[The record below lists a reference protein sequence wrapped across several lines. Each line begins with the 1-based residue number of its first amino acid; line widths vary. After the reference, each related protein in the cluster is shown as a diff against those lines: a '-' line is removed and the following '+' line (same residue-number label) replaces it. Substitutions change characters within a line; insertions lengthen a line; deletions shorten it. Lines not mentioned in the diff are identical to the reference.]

1 MPPALPR
8 LPAARPVFID
18 HSMRGVL
25 KAASPMMTGASLA
38 PSPCCRQRCH
48 SAVFCCSRSILGMG
62 SVLLAAL
69 FGEFAV
75 EQLERT
81 AVRALGHL
89 AKRRD
94 PVVGQHPLEL
104 GSGLFDQSLQLAHLF
119 RRDDT
124 LRAERGPRICAF
136 VLGVITGGQQE

>member
-1 MPPALPR
+1 
-8 LPAARPVFID
+8 
-18 HSMRGVL
+18 MRGVL

-62 SVLLAAL
+62 SVLLGL

-75 EQLERT
+75 EHFDRA

-89 AKRRD
+89 AERGD
-94 PVVGQHPLEL
+94 PVIGKHPLKL
-104 GSGLFDQSLQLAHLF
+104 GSGFLDHSLQLMHLF
-119 RRDDT
+119 RRDDA
-124 LRAERGPRICAF
+124 L
-136 VLGVITGGQQE
+136 

>member
-1 MPPALPR
+1 
-8 LPAARPVFID
+8 
-18 HSMRGVL
+18 MRGVL

-38 PSPCCRQRCH
+38 PSPRCRQRCH
-48 SAVFCCSRSILGMG
+48 SAVFFCSRSILGMG
-62 SVLLAAL
+62 SVLLAL

-75 EQLERT
+75 EQLERA

-94 PVVGQHPLEL
+94 PVIGKHPLEL
-104 GSGLFDQSLQLAHLF
+104 GSGFLDQSLQLARLL

-124 LRAERGPRICAF
+124 LRAERRPRICAF
-136 VLGVITGGQQE
+136 VLGVVTGGQS